1 MRAVAKR
8 NPLEPG
14 IDIVEVDAPEVQAPD
29 DVVVRVAVSGISGSE
44 LNIWR
49 GTYRRPNGEPVE
61 PGRILG
67 YEHAGIVEDAGEDA
81 RALGFEPGRR
91 VALGSPFIGCR
102 RCEPCQQ
109 GLVNRC
115 RNWGHVGIT
124 QDGTNCELARL
135 PAEVLQLLP
144 DAIDPLDAA
153 FLNSAA
159 LAVRAVQR
167 AGLTPGDRAVVV
179 GPGPVGLLML
189 QAARAGGASWLGLV
203 GLEQDRRRLEIGEE
217 LGADETYTYSDAVA
231 AELREATGGL
241 GADVVLEA
249 AGTPEGMAAAV
260 DAVRVGGTVAFAGL
274 PPARIVPIEAIR
286 VTRDEL
292 SIRGVEGNL
301 PDDRRRALRLLA
313 DGVLRCRPF
322 VTHSVPI
329 DDVVPAFEAVASG
342 EACKAVFTL
351 DRAAARP

>member
-1 MRAVAKR
+1 M
-8 NPLEPG
+8 
-14 IDIVEVDAPEVQAPD
+14 I
-29 DVVVRVAVSGISGSE
+29 VRVDVSGISGSE

-49 GTYRRPNGEPVE
+49 GTYRRPNGRPVE
-61 PGRILG
+61 DGRILG
-67 YEHAGIVEDAGEDA
+67 YEHAGVVEDAGEAA
-81 RALGFEPGRR
+81 RSVGFEPGRR

-109 GLVNRC
+109 GFVNRC
-115 RNWGHVGIT
+115 RDWGHVGIT
-124 QDGTNCELARL
+124 LDGTNCELARL
-135 PAEVLQLLP
+135 PVEVLQLLP
-144 DAIDPLDAA
+144 DRVDPLDAA

-159 LAVRAVQR
+159 LAVRAVAR
-167 AGLTPGDRAVVV
+167 ADLTPGDRVVVV

-203 GLEQDRRRLEIGEE
+203 GLEQDQRRLEIGKE
-217 LGADETYTYSDAVA
+217 LGADETYSYSEEIVST
-231 AELREATGGL
+231 LRSATGGL

-260 DAVRVGGTVAFAGL
+260 DAVRVGGTVVFAGL
-274 PPARIVPIEAIR
+274 PPQRIVPIEAIR

-301 PDDRRRALRLLA
+301 PDDRRRALRLIE

-322 VTHSVPI
+322 VTHQLPI

-342 EACKAVFTL
+342 EACKAVFSL
-351 DRAAARP
+351 NGDAAPV

>member
-1 MRAVAKR
+1 MRAVAKL
-8 NPLEPG
+8 NPTDPG
-14 IDIVEVDAPEVQAPD
+14 IDIVEVDPPEVQGEG
-29 DVVVRVAVSGISGSE
+29 DVIVRVAVSGISGSE

-49 GTYRRPNGEPVE
+49 GTYRRPNGTPVE
-61 PGRILG
+61 RGRILG
-67 YEHAGIVEDAGEDA
+67 YEHAGVVEDAGETA
-81 RALGFEPGRR
+81 RAVGFEPGRR

-115 RNWGHVGIT
+115 RDWGHVGIT
-124 QDGTNCELARL
+124 LDGTNCEFARL
-135 PAEVLQLLP
+135 PVEVLQLLP
-144 DAIDPLDAA
+144 ERVDPLDAA

-159 LAVRAVQR
+159 LAVRAVAR
-167 AGLTPGDRAVVV
+167 ADLTPGDRVVVV

-203 GLEQDRRRLEIGEE
+203 GLEQDRRRLEIGKE
-217 LGADETYTYSDAVA
+217 LGADETYEYSDETAST
-231 AELREATGGL
+231 LRSATGGM

-249 AGTPEGMAAAV
+249 AGTPGGMAAAV
-260 DAVRVGGTVAFAGL
+260 DAVRVGGTVVFAGL
-274 PPARIVPIEAIR
+274 PPQRIVPIEAIR

-292 SIRGVEGNL
+292 TIRGVEGNL
-301 PDDRRRALRLLA
+301 PDDRRRALRLIEH
-313 DGVLRCRPF
+313 GVLRCRPF
-322 VTHSVPI
+322 VTHQLPI

-351 DRAAARP
+351 NGDVVPV